1 MKKKLALVLSLV
13 LCCAMLSGCTTLTAL
28 MGKQMANAATDDTSG
43 DTVTISREEYEKYKQ
58 FDKLLELMD
67 IVDEGYFE
75 DYDKQ
80 SLLDGA
86 ADGLLSGLGD
96 PYTFYYTPEEYAKLW
111 EDDEGEYAGVGIQ
124 ISTSYLTGIC
134 TISRV
139 FDNGPAHEAGV
150 RKGDILYKVED
161 LYVNSST
168 INDAVDIMRGTP
180 GTDVHVTFLRGTEEM
195 AYTLTRA
202 NINVNRIDSM
212 MLTDE
217 IGYIYLYD
225 FAGDCAEKF
234 ETTVNKM
241 VENGTKGLIIDL
253 RGNGGGI
260 LQEAVKIVSMF
271 VPKGTEVVRT
281 KGRAATQ
288 ENVFRTANDPILPDL
303 PLAVLING
311 NSASAAEIVAGSLQ
325 DLDRAVLIGQ
335 KSFGKGL
342 VQTTRPLGYNT
353 LLKLTT
359 AKYYIPSGRCIQAID
374 YSSRKQDGTVG
385 KVADSLVREFTT
397 RGGRKVYDGG
407 GISPDIATEP
417 QYISRFAVT
426 LLAMGFIEDFVDE
439 YMQEHHTDTIDN
451 RTFSITDADYDA
463 FVKFMEGKEVPYESE
478 TRRVLKVLKEA
489 AENDLYSD
497 LAQEITAIEGDLK
510 DDTQTNLHTYRKEIA
525 ETINND
531 IVLRHSYQAG
541 VIEHNLG
548 DDTEV
553 LRATEVLE
561 NPTEYQEI
569 TTMQTSEK
577 K

>member
-28 MGKQMANAATDDTSG
+28 MGKQMANATTDDTSG

-86 ADGLLSGLGD
+86 ADGMLSGLGD

-253 RGNGGGI
+253 RDNPGGWVNDAQSI
-260 LQEAVKIVSMF
+260 ADIFLD
-271 VPKGTEVVRT
+271 KGTLCYLQYKNGERYYYRT
-281 KGRAATQ
+281 KDGKVEMQ
-288 ENVFRTANDPILPDL
+288 LVIL
-303 PLAVLING
+303 VNE
-311 NSASAAEIVAGSLQ
+311 NSASSSEILTGALR
-325 DLDRAVLIGQ
+325 DRANAIVVG
-335 KSFGKGL
+335 KKTYGKGI
-342 VQTTRPLGYNT
+342 VQSVVPLSDGSGMQITVAQYYTPNGYAVHKQGITPDVEVDGDNGMYE
-353 LLKLTT
+353 LGDLTDAQL
-359 AKYYIPSGRCIQAID
+359 AKALE
-374 YSSRKQDGTVG
+374 V
-385 KVADSLVREFTT
+385 
-397 RGGRKVYDGG
+397 
-407 GISPDIATEP
+407 
-417 QYISRFAVT
+417 
-426 LLAMGFIEDFVDE
+426 
-439 YMQEHHTDTIDN
+439 MQE
-451 RTFSITDADYDA
+451 
-463 FVKFMEGKEVPYESE
+463 K
-478 TRRVLKVLKEA
+478 L
-489 AENDLYSD
+489 
-497 LAQEITAIEGDLK
+497 
-510 DDTQTNLHTYRKEIA
+510 A
-525 ETINND
+525 ET
-531 IVLRHSYQAG
+531 
-541 VIEHNLG
+541 
-548 DDTEV
+548 
-553 LRATEVLE
+553 
-561 NPTEYQEI
+561 
-569 TTMQTSEK
+569 K
-577 K
+577 